1 MPPSSF
7 CHWLPLPLPVA
18 AAEANEQWWG
28 FARGRASGSGSRTRE
43 WKKRGCCCCWWS
55 PAWDAPFQIRK
66 LASYVS
72 WDTLSFNSK
81 RARFEDLYSA
91 HINDELS
98 TSQKIQWKESLQ
110 CILPTSI
117 YYHTSFSPSLP
128 HSRIVDFAFSM
139 CLISM
144 CRRRRPFLLPPP
156 SPASFLVCFFNL
168 TLSLFQSHSLTFS
181 LSLTCTNIFSH
192 VFSSTVRTT
201 IPIPSLARGS
211 RGFGSKWA
219 DWKEW
224 RKLTHIKAS
233 KTFLPSAEGRI
244 IIKLMER
251 NRRKPSTLRFSK
263 DQRTTNTLVVSFK
276 KEILKD
282 YWLSHLSLKTLFVN
296 QFRVP
301 FVGKCWRRRKWWFRF
316 FVVGDRLLFARIG
329 HNLIF
334 QESLSSL
341 IFEYSYNAASLLI
354 TFKK

>member
-1 MPPSSF
+1 MEGVSPMHFTDFHILSHIILSLPPSLSH
-7 CHWLPLPLPVA
+7 CWLRFLHVLDLDVQAKETLSLA
-18 AAEANEQWWG
+18 AA
-28 FARGRASGSGSRTRE
+28 
-43 WKKRGCCCCWWS
+43 
-55 PAWDAPFQIRK
+55 
-66 LASYVS
+66 V
-72 WDTLSFNSK
+72 
-81 RARFEDLYSA
+81 
-91 HINDELS
+91 
-98 TSQKIQWKESLQ
+98 
-110 CILPTSI
+110 
-117 YYHTSFSPSLP
+117 
-128 HSRIVDFAFSM
+128 
-139 CLISM
+139 
-144 CRRRRPFLLPPP
+144 
-156 SPASFLVCFFNL
+156 ASFLPCLFL
-168 TLSLFQSHSLTFS
+168 QSQSLSLFQSHSLTFS

-341 IFEYSYNAASLLI
+341 LFEYSYNAASLLI